1 MGESGSD
8 TVVLSRD
15 GVESLLG
22 AVRKIRSAFNP
33 DAGPIKE
40 GAPGLAAFVER
51 LDRSAARLEALL
63 QRTDGSSGSVAV
75 DRDNAELVLAGL
87 RRWSAAF
94 NPDKSV
100 LKEGAPGLAAFA
112 ERLEQSAGRIAA
124 AL

>member
-1 MGESGSD
+1 MGGSGSD
-8 TVVLSRD
+8 SVALSRD

-33 DAGPIKE
+33 DAGAIKE

-63 QRTDGSSGSVAV
+63 ERTDASSGSVEV

-87 RRWSAAF
+87 KRWGAAF

-100 LKEGAPGLAAFA
+100 LEESAPGLAAFA
-112 ERLEQSAGRIAA
+112 GRLEQSAGRIAG

>member
-1 MGESGSD
+1 MRGSGSV
-8 TVVLSRD
+8 TVTRE

-33 DAGPIKE
+33 DATAIKD

-51 LDRSAARLEALL
+51 LDGAAARLEALL
-63 QRTDGSSGSVAV
+63 ARSDASSDSVEL

-87 RRWSAAF
+87 KRWRAAF
-94 NPDKSV
+94 NPDKAA
-100 LKEGAPGLAAFA
+100 LKDGAPGLAAFA
-112 ERLEQSAGRIAA
+112 ERLEQSAARLEA

>member
-1 MGESGSD
+1 MGGSGSV
-8 TVVLSRD
+8 TVTRE

-33 DAGPIKE
+33 DAAAIKD

-51 LDRSAARLEALL
+51 LDGAAARLEALL
-63 QRTDGSSGSVAV
+63 ARSDASSDSVEL

-87 RRWSAAF
+87 KRWRAAF
-94 NPDKSV
+94 NPDKAA
-100 LKEGAPGLAAFA
+100 LKDGAPGLAAFA
-112 ERLEQSAGRIAA
+112 ERLEQSAARLEA

>member
-1 MGESGSD
+1 MGGSGSV
-8 TVVLSRD
+8 TVTRE

-33 DAGPIKE
+33 DATAIKD

-51 LDRSAARLEALL
+51 LDGAAARLEALL
-63 QRTDGSSGSVAV
+63 ARSDASSDSVEL

-87 RRWSAAF
+87 KRWRAAF
-94 NPDKSV
+94 NPDKAA
-100 LKEGAPGLAAFA
+100 LKDGAPGLAAFA
-112 ERLEQSAGRIAA
+112 ERLEQSAARLEA

>member
-1 MGESGSD
+1 MGWSRCWVRSGRHVQPS
-8 TVVLSRD
+8 
-15 GVESLLG
+15 
-22 AVRKIRSAFNP
+22 IRTPARS
-33 DAGPIKE
+33 KRV
-40 GAPGLAAFVER
+40 APGLAAFVER

-100 LKEGAPGLAAFA
+100 LKESAPELAAFA
-112 ERLEQSAGRIAA
+112 ARLELSAERIAA

>member
-1 MGESGSD
+1 MGGSGSD
-8 TVVLSRD
+8 SVALSRD

-33 DAGPIKE
+33 DAGAIKE